1 MYYKNIS
8 LHLAYLQT
16 KEKKIIFEKK
26 NCKIVIFLNK
36 TFKSSILLQN
46 SISSKFFK
54 NLCLYFIHLRDVMPK
69 MLFIICKIN

>member
-16 KEKKIIFEKK
+16 NEKKKK
-26 NCKIVIFLNK
+26 IAKLLFCLNK
-36 TFKSSILLQN
+36 TFKSSIWLQN

-54 NLCLYFIHLRDVMPK
+54 NLRLYYIHLRDVMLK
-69 MLFIICKIN
+69 NLFIIC